1 MDEWTGDEMNE
12 WVDGWAGVWR
22 MDGEM
27 GRYINELV
35 DS

>member
-1 MDEWTGDEMNE
+1 MDEWTGDEMNGL
-12 WVDGWAGVWR
+12 DGWAGDWR

-27 GRYINELV
+27 GRYVNELV